1 MSSRRI
7 LIYLVI
13 AFLVLA
19 AMRPRETWR
28 QAQQMWSQRGYLM
41 AVLVTTIVIYLV
53 YGLYQMYQQGYFLW
67 D

>member
-13 AFLVLA
+13 ALLILA

-28 QAQQMWSQRGYLM
+28 QAQQMWSQRNYVM
-41 AVLVTTIVIYLV
+41 AIVVTTIVVYLI
-53 YGLYQMYQQGYFLW
+53 YGLYQMYQQGYFPW
-67 D
+67 N

>member
-13 AFLVLA
+13 ILLMLA
-19 AMRPRETWR
+19 ATRPRETWR
-28 QAQQMWSQRGYLM
+28 QAQQMWSQRNYVL
-41 AVLVTTIVIYLV
+41 AVLATTIIVYLV
-53 YGLYQMYQQGYFLW
+53 YGLYQMYRQGYFLW